1 MIRFVVVER
10 SYFIGFSLI
19 YRGIFINVWGGSSFF
34 LVNVCCIII
43 SPLWYETHVLMKAIE
58 SKAIRILCID
68 FISHGA
74 VSIPLSSLS
83 YKSMK
88 ASPERSAKKEA
99 YFKSFIKKQKPQKIS
114 RLFESSDIAEA
125 IT

>member
-1 MIRFVVVER
+1 M
-10 SYFIGFSLI
+10 
-19 YRGIFINVWGGSSFF
+19 
-34 LVNVCCIII
+34 NVCCIII
-43 SPLWYETHVLMKAIE
+43 SPLWYETHVLKNKGKNLLKAIE

-74 VSIPLSSLS
+74 VFIPLSSLS

-99 YFKSFIKKQKPQKIS
+99 YFKSFIKKAKAAKK
-114 RLFESSDIAEA
+114 LCGFFESSDIAEA